1 MEWQW
6 SDWYECEFDSRGE
19 INTRPLDRYAPEKPG
34 VYAIAIKRTD
44 GNFSVQYIGMSSGKS
59 SYTNIYRRLK
69 KHFDGKGNDVIRA
82 ILEDRKDAENQPPGP
97 GGATQMLKALY
108 FAFLELPGKE
118 AAEVMEAIY
127 IDGREPIG
135 NLIRG
140 KVSKLPPGLR
150 ESDPVERED

>member
-44 GNFSVQYIGMSSGKS
+44 GNFSVQYIGMS
-59 SYTNIYRRLK
+59 TWNIYRRLK
-69 KHFDGKGNDVIRA
+69 KHFDAKGNHVIRA
-82 ILEDRKDAENQPPGP
+82 ILRDRKDLENPPPGS

-150 ESDPVERED
+150 ESDSVERED